1 MAEPRHVPSEHHAA
15 HHVPPR
21 DTDRTA
27 GVVSRVMAG
36 FIDLLV
42 VVTIMTMFY
51 LGALLA
57 RLIIQVHAFTL
68 PNVNYFFTAG
78 GFIGI
83 SVVYLT
89 SCWAVS
95 GRTLGDVVM
104 GLRLVSRKGKPRV
117 RFPVALLRALL
128 CVFFSVGL
136 LWVAVDRRRRSVAD
150 LIVRTRVVYSR

>member
-1 MAEPRHVPSEHHAA
+1 MVESLHGSSEHHAA

-27 GVVSRVMAG
+27 GVVSRSIAG

-42 VVTIMTMFY
+42 VVTIMMVFY
-51 LGALLA
+51 VGALLT
-57 RLIIQVHAFTL
+57 RLIIQVHAFSL
-68 PNVNYFFTAG
+68 PDVNYFFTVG

-89 SCWAVS
+89 GCWAVS

-104 GLRLVSRKGKPRV
+104 GLRLVSRKGRSRV
-117 RFPVALLRALL
+117 RLPVALVRALL

-150 LIVRTRVVYSR
+150 LVVRTRVVYSR